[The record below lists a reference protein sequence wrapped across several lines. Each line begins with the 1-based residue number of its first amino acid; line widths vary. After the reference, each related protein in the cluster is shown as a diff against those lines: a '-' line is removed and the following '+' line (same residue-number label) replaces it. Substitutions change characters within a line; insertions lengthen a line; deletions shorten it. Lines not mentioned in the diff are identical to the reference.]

1 MNKQQLQSNNRRQV
15 LIVSRD
21 VIGEQIAGPGV
32 RYLEMA
38 RRLSRLG
45 HGVTLMAPGLQ
56 QWADEGFG
64 VEDLTGRGFD
74 RALVH
79 NEIVISQGFAYSAWT
94 TATTGAVQVID
105 LYAPL
110 QLEMLEAGPSG
121 HRSEAEAA
129 FYRRYVARRLR
140 LLMACGDFFLCAS
153 ERQRDLWLGSLA
165 AAGRLNRANHQR
177 DTDLRGLIDCVPF
190 GTPTA
195 PFPDSTAKNSARRAV
210 GRFGES
216 DFLLLWGGGI
226 WPWLDP
232 RTAIRA
238 TALAAEQRPGV
249 KLLFLGSG
257 HPNPGVTTGDRTAAE
272 ARRYAGELGVLDRSV
287 FFSDDW
293 VPYEK
298 RVDYLAACDAGLLA
312 HHRGIE
318 TRYAFRTRLLDC
330 FWAGR
335 PVITTGGDE
344 LSSQVRHHGAG
355 TVVRPGDAEALAAA
369 IIDLH
374 DDGERRAAAGAAASA
389 LGQRYRWDRVFTPLE
404 RFVDR
409 PHTRRSRGESGG
421 APGGRMAALGYALS
435 VAALGMRHGLWR
447 RALGKIVPAGRS
459 R

>member
-1 MNKQQLQSNNRRQV
+1 MNKGQLQSKPARRV

-45 HGVTLMAPGLQ
+45 HRVTLMAPGLQ
-56 QWADEGFG
+56 PWPGEGFD
-64 VEDLTGRGFD
+64 VEGLSGGGFD
-74 RALVH
+74 RALVR

-94 TATTGAVQVID
+94 TATTGAVQVFD

-110 QLEMLEAGPSG
+110 QLEMLEAGSSG

-165 AAGRLNRANHQR
+165 AAGRLNRANHER
-177 DTDLRGLIDCVPF
+177 DADLRELIDCVPF

-195 PFPDSTAKNSARRAV
+195 PFPGAAAQSGARRAI
-210 GRFGES
+210 GPFEAD

-232 RTAIRA
+232 RTAIHA
-238 TALAAEQRPGV
+238 TALAAEKRPGV

-287 FFSDDW
+287 IFSDGW

-298 RVDYLAACDAGLLA
+298 RVEYLAACDAGLLA
-312 HHRGIE
+312 HHQGIE

-344 LSSQVRHHGAG
+344 LSSQVGHRGAG
-355 TVVRPGDAEALAAA
+355 IVVPPGDAEALAAA

-374 DDGERRAAAGAAASA
+374 DDGERRSAAGAAASA
-389 LGQRYRWDRVFTPLE
+389 LGQRYRWNRVFTPLE
-404 RFVDR
+404 RFVAR
-409 PHTRRSRGESGG
+409 PHTRRSRGEAGG
-421 APGGRMAALGYALS
+421 APGGRRAALGYVLS
-435 VAALGMRHGLWR
+435 VAALGVGHGLWR
-447 RALGKIVPAGRS
+447 RALGKLFPAGRA